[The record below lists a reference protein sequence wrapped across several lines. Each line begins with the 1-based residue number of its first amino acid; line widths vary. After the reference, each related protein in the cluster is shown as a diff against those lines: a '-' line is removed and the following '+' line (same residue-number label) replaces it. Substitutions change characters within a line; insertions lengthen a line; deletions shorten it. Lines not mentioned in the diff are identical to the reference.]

1 MMAKIRHWLAENR
14 TMVINVGSLIGTT
27 LVTSGLG
34 FVYWWVAARLFPP
47 DVIGFSAAAI
57 SAMTLLGTMGMVG
70 LGTLLMR
77 ELPRRMDDAGGLIMT
92 ALLIAAGVSSGL
104 GLLFA
109 VFAPRL
115 SPEFIPLSAD
125 AVNMALFGAGVM
137 LTSVTLVLDQVLL
150 GVLRGG
156 TQLMRNTLFA
166 LAKLILLITVGFTLA
181 THSRMAIYATWV
193 LGILLSLGIVG
204 FVALREHIPL
214 GQFRPN
220 WALMRGLRRAAL
232 SHHAL
237 NLALQAPGLML
248 PVVVTALLSSSANA
262 SFYTAW
268 MIAAF
273 VFVAPNALTTMLYVV
288 GSADPSA
295 LPCKLRQ
302 TLKLSVLA
310 GAGGSL
316 FLFLF
321 AGVILNLFGR
331 TYADEAVWCLR
342 ILALGVFPLT
352 VRVHY
357 IAIRRIEGSIL
368 SAAKLMALGGGLELL
383 LAAVGGNIGGLTG
396 LSVGWVAAVCV
407 EAALTALP
415 VYHAAAGVRS
425 DKAHAVE
432 PHFAR

>member
-1 MMAKIRHWLAENR
+1 MMIVNA
-14 TMVINVGSLIGTT
+14 GSLVGTT

-34 FVYWWVAARLFPP
+34 FVYWWAAARLFPP
-47 DVIGFSAAAI
+47 DIIGFSAAAI
-57 SAMTLLGTMGMVG
+57 SAMTLLGTVGMVG

-77 ELPRRMDDAGGLIMT
+77 ELPRRMSDAGGLIMT

-115 SPEFIPLSAD
+115 SAEFIPLSAD
-125 AVNMALFGAGVM
+125 GVSLALFVTGVM
-137 LTSVTLVLDQVLL
+137 LTAVTLVLDQVLL

-166 LAKLILLITVGFTLA
+166 LAKLLLLVVAGFSLA
-181 THSRMAIYATWV
+181 TNSGMVIYGTWA
-193 LGILLSLGIVG
+193 LGILLSLGVIGLV
-204 FVALREHIPL
+204 VAREHIPL
-214 GQFRPN
+214 SWFRPN

-288 GSADPSA
+288 GSADPVS
-295 LPCKLRQ
+295 LPRKVRQ
-302 TLKLSVLA
+302 TLKLSLLA

-316 FLFLF
+316 FLVLF
-321 AGVILNLFGR
+321 ADVILNLFGR

-352 VRVHY
+352 VRVHF
-357 IAIRRIEGSIL
+357 IAIRRIEGHIL
-368 SAAKLMALGGGLELL
+368 SAARLMAFGGGLELL
-383 LAAVGGNIGGLTG
+383 LAALGGSMDGLTG
-396 LSVGWVAAVCV
+396 LSIGWVGAICV

-415 VYHAAAGVRS
+415 VYLAASGIKTG
-425 DKAHAVE
+425 DTHAVE
-432 PHFAR
+432 PHFAG

>member
-1 MMAKIRHWLAENR
+1 MIVKIRRWLAENR
-14 TMVINVGSLIGTT
+14 TMVMNAGSLIGTT

-34 FVYWWVAARLFPP
+34 FVYWWAAARLFPP
-47 DVIGFSAAAI
+47 DMIGFSAAAI
-57 SAMTLLGTMGMVG
+57 SAMTLLGTVGMVG

-77 ELPRRMDDAGGLIMT
+77 ELPRRMGDAGGLVMT
-92 ALLIAAGVSSGL
+92 ALLTAAGVSSAL
-104 GLLFA
+104 GVLFA

-115 SPEFIPLSAD
+115 SPEFVPLSASPFS
-125 AVNMALFGAGVM
+125 MTLFVAGVM

-166 LAKLILLITVGFTLA
+166 LAKLILLVVAGFTLA
-181 THSRMAIYATWV
+181 TSMTIYATWV
-193 LGILLSLGIVG
+193 LGILLSLGLIG
-204 FVALREHIPL
+204 FVVLREQIPL
-214 GQFRPN
+214 HQFRPN
-220 WALMRGLRRAAL
+220 WALMRGLRKAAL

-288 GSADPSA
+288 GSADPAA
-295 LPCKLRQ
+295 LPRKIRQ
-302 TLKLSVLA
+302 TLKLSLLA

-316 FLFLF
+316 FLLIF
-321 AGVILNLFGR
+321 AGVILKLFGR

-352 VRVHY
+352 IRVHY

-368 SAAKLMALGGGLELL
+368 STAKLMALGGGLELL
-383 LAAVGGNIGGLTG
+383 LAAAGGSIGGLTG

-415 VYHAAAGVRS
+415 VYHAAAGIRS
-425 DKAHAVE
+425 DEAHAVE